1 MRFPNWFPTPTAC
14 PRTQVNFVTTITQWH
29 GSTSTRLS
37 SFRILV
43 LGYVH
48 FWPADKLAVLTTLFR
63 LWQLE
68 EQITESENIH
78 FCFLT
83 YKELREA
90 MQRVRNGVGNSVFIL
105 SAHFPSHYSKGSTNR
120 KCSGPGHLELPGW
133 RWYYIDMTDTILCPW
148 WLNTVH
154 SPCLRVLR
162 GLSRA
167 NSVISYLSCWTDH
180 ISKQLRDW
188 TNNCLSP

>member
-1 MRFPNWFPTPTAC
+1 MSRENVMDWQQLVLFASSYFLCLPCPPFFNTPTVRFSNWFPIPTAC
-14 PRTQVNFVTTITQWH
+14 PRTQVNFVTAITQWH

-48 FWPADKLAVLTTLFR
+48 FWPADKLMVLTTLFR

-83 YKELREA
+83 SKELREA
-90 MQRVRNGVGNSVFIL
+90 TQRAQHGAGNSASIL
-105 SAHFPSHYSKGSTNR
+105 SAHFPFHYSKCSTSW
-120 KCSGPGHLELPGW
+120 KCSGPGHLGLSGW
-133 RWYYIDMTDTILCPW
+133 RWYYIDMTATILRPW
-148 WLNTVH
+148 WLNTVQLPLPQ
-154 SPCLRVLR
+154 SP
-162 GLSRA
+162 
-167 NSVISYLSCWTDH
+167 
-180 ISKQLRDW
+180 
-188 TNNCLSP
+188 